1 MTVVTFQD
9 LKSIIFKTI
18 SSFLIRNSPH
28 QILKA
33 GVLNSLPGHVLHLN
47 ELNDI
52 VLRTFLSL
60 MTISIIF
67 VKTLKIRL
75 WHHMIY

>member
-1 MTVVTFQD
+1 MIQ
-9 LKSIIFKTI
+9 
-18 SSFLIRNSPH
+18 NSPL
-28 QILKA
+28 QILDA
-33 GVLNSLPGHVLHLN
+33 GVINFLPGHGLNLN

-52 VLRTFLSL
+52 ELKTFLSL